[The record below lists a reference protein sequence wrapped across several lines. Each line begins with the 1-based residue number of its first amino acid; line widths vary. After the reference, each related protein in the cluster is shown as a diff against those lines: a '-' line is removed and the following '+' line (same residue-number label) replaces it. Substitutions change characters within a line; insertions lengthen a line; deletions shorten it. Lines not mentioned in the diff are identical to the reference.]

1 MGDNT
6 NLYNLLT
13 TCSGTTCSSATYSDT
28 AYNSYFT
35 PIQYIPTWTYGNG
48 TITATA
54 SNMPFLNKEN
64 SSNELKINIKK
75 HQIKFNFN
83 L

>member
-1 MGDNT
+1 MDDNT

-13 TCSGTTCSSATYSDT
+13 TCDGITCSGS
-28 AYNSYFT
+28 NYFT
-35 PIQYIPTWTYGNG
+35 PIQYIPTWSYDTSNV
-48 TITATA
+48 TFTT

-64 SSNELKINIKK
+64 SSDELKINIKK

>member
-1 MGDNT
+1 MDDNT

-13 TCSGTTCSSATYSDT
+13 TCNGITCSGS
-28 AYNSYFT
+28 NYFT
-35 PIQYIPTWTYGNG
+35 PIQYTPIWNYDAINVTVST
-48 TITATA
+48 
-54 SNMPFLNKEN
+54 SFLNKEN
-64 SSNELKINIKK
+64 SSDELKINIKK

>member
-1 MGDNT
+1 MDDNT

-13 TCSGTTCSSATYSDT
+13 TCSSAACTGTNYFIPT
-28 AYNSYFT
+28 SYT
-35 PIQYIPTWTYGNG
+35 PIWAYD
-48 TITATA
+48 A
-54 SNMPFLNKEN
+54 SNVTVTTSNIPFLNKEN
-64 SSNELKINIKK
+64 SSDELKINIKK

>member
-1 MGDNT
+1 MDDNT

-13 TCSGTTCSSATYSDT
+13 TCNGITYSGNNYLIPT
-28 AYNSYFT
+28 SYT
-35 PIQYIPTWTYGNG
+35 PIWTYD
-48 TITATA
+48 A
-54 SNMPFLNKEN
+54 SNVTVSTSFLTKEN
-64 SSNELKINIKK
+64 NSDELKINIKK

>member
-1 MGDNT
+1 MDDNT

-13 TCSGTTCSSATYSDT
+13 TCNGITYSGG
-28 AYNSYFT
+28 NYFT
-35 PIQYIPTWTYGNG
+35 PIQYIPTWTYDTSNV
-48 TITATA
+48 TVTT

-64 SSNELKINIKK
+64 SSDELKINIKK

>member
-1 MGDNT
+1 MDNNT

-13 TCSGTTCSSATYSDT
+13 TCSSAACSGTNYFIPT
-28 AYNSYFT
+28 SYT
-35 PIQYIPTWTYGNG
+35 PIWTYDTSNV
-48 TITATA
+48 TATA
-54 SNMPFLNKEN
+54 SNMLFLNKEN